1 MDKKLAL
8 NQALK
13 EARLFY
19 EQIKPE
25 LPVKKI
31 FLYGSYAGGNP
42 RDESDIDIGV
52 VLDSSK
58 TRDISSSGLLLWHV
72 AHAIDVRIEP
82 FCIMSDEYDSCEPA
96 SILAEIKRTSIIVA

>member
-1 MDKKLAL
+1 MAKKPAI

-19 EQIKPE
+19 ERIKPE
-25 LPVKKI
+25 LPIKKI

-58 TRDISSSGLLLWHV
+58 TRDIFSSGLLLWQV
-72 AHAIDVRIEP
+72 AHEIDVRIEP
-82 FCIMSDEYDSCEPA
+82 FCILSDEYDSCEPA
-96 SILAEIKRTSIIVA
+96 SILAEIKRTSIIVV

>member
-1 MDKKLAL
+1 LTQED
-8 NQALK
+8 ALK
-13 EARLFY
+13 ETRLFY

-25 LPVKKI
+25 LPVTKI

-52 VLDSSK
+52 VLDFNK
-58 TRDISSSGLLLWHV
+58 TRDIFSSGLRLWQI

-96 SILAEIKRTSIIVA
+96 SILAEIKRTSIIVV